1 MSKLR
6 IIGVMLAVL
15 VLGGVAAVLSSVA
28 GLSDAFSMLAVFAVF
43 GAVALPA
50 TRRSQRTR

>member
-28 GLSDAFSMLAVFAVF
+28 GLSDAFSVLAVFAVF